1 MPANMK
7 LLSKILLSIGLL
19 IIVFGCSSPITRFE
33 QDVYTITEVD
43 TTRFYEQTNAPG
55 NRDNGMIFPSSRTF
69 ITERD
74 LIQRDSVVNR
84 DYPNFIR
91 IGLFE
96 GIGLINGF
104 DKGYGAGLFGIF
116 PEFSGDNSLSF
127 SEQDNYVFAGGIYRF
142 GIGEWRL
149 RWFRDAPDWT
159 IGTYGMEII
168 APNSEIENTLVSA
181 APIYLKK
188 RWYLRREIPYIAI
201 TASGG
206 LGYYPSQ
213 YINLSGS
220 LDIGS
225 IGGLNLKAYLGLAFG
240 QNNPGTPQMIAA
252 DKKDRPNSVT
262 MPYLGI
268 SASFLEFAN
277 LVPET
282 ETEWRFHEHS
292 GWNIGLLQFTA
303 IGSSSE
309 RSIFTQQIEYDE
321 QGNELPDNSLV
332 KGFIFKLANSY
343 LSLPFIHQNLY
354 AGTSLLNV
362 IMLGYSE
369 WGVGIAPIRLGWW
382 QTVIQDE
389 LSAEPFIEMNYY
401 PSTIIHIGGR
411 VSIRLVQSLNI
422 GISMGYASG
431 RTDKG
436 FGSDIQNEIGRATEF
451 SGYYIGINLGFFDR
465 IFFPEELRYNR

>member
-1 MPANMK
+1 MK
-7 LLSKILLSIGLL
+7 KTAIIILSVAIISILYS
-19 IIVFGCSSPITRFE
+19 CSAPITRFE
-33 QDVYTITEVD
+33 HDVYTITEID
-43 TTRFYEQTNAPG
+43 TTRFFEQTNAPG
-55 NRDNGMIFPSSRTF
+55 NRDNGMIYPSSRTF
-69 ITERD
+69 ITQRD
-74 LIQRDSVVNR
+74 IVQRDSIVNR
-84 DYPNFIR
+84 EYPNFIR

-104 DKGYGAGLFGIF
+104 ADGYGAGLFGIF
-116 PEFSGDNSLSF
+116 PNFGGDHLNIES
-127 SEQDNYVFAGGIYRF
+127 QDSYIFAGGIYRF

-149 RWFRDAPDWT
+149 RWFRDAPNWT

-168 APNSEIENTLVSA
+168 SPNSEIENTLASI

-188 RWYLRREIPYIAI
+188 RWYLREKIPYIAI

-225 IGGLNLKAYLGLAFG
+225 VGGLNLKAYLGVAIG

-252 DKKDRPNSVT
+252 KKSDKPNSVT

-268 SASFLEFAN
+268 AASFLEFAN

-292 GWNIGLLQFTA
+292 GWNIGLLQITA

-309 RSIFTQQIEYDE
+309 RSIFTKELNYDAN
-321 QGNELPDNSLV
+321 GNELPDNSLV

-369 WGVGIAPIRLGWW
+369 WGVGIAPLRFGWW
-382 QTVIQDE
+382 QTIVQDE
-389 LSAEPFIEMNYY
+389 LSAEPFVEFNYY
-401 PSTIIHIGGR
+401 PSTMLHIGGR
-411 VSIRLVQSLNI
+411 VNIRLVQSLNI
-422 GISMGYASG
+422 GLSMGYASG

-436 FGSDIQNEIGRATEF
+436 FGGDIQNEIGNATDF

-465 IFFPEELRYNR
+465 IFFPDELRYNK